1 MKSGAGSLFGQQNTL
16 GQQQGSLFSKPAGGF
31 FSTTTSGA
39 TFPTATTTSSLFG
52 GQTQTGGL
60 FGAAKPAGTSMFGA
74 TSQPSGGLF
83 GQQQPASAFG
93 ATTTPGTGLF
103 GQNKPSAF
111 GQVSQPSIFGGQQ
124 QTTGS
129 IFGGTAPSSVGGF
142 GAATTTTTSLFGGQ
156 PQQSAFSFGQQP
168 QQTAATTGLFG
179 AKPAQQFGAF
189 GATQPTSSFAAKF
202 APPIG
207 EDQMQL
213 KGTPHKVNTKQLCI
227 TSMKEYEHKSL
238 EELRVE
244 DYIAGR
250 AKNTGAASA
259 ASTSLFGHQNVMG
272 QPQQTQQGGLFGKP
286 AGGLFSPATTSGATF
301 PTATTTSSLFGG
313 QTQTGGLFGAAKPAG
328 TSMFGATSQPSGG
341 LFGQQQPA
349 SAFGATTTPGT
360 GLFGQNKPSA
370 FGQVSQPSIFGGQ
383 QQTTGS
389 IFGGTAPSSVG
400 GFGAATTTTTSLF
413 GGQPQQSAFS
423 FGQQP
428 QQTAATTGLFG
439 AKPAQQF
446 GAFGT
451 PATQSTSL
459 FGAPMSKIGTGSIFG
474 SPQQQQQP
482 PVGGLFGQQTGTNL
496 LQKPAQPSLFG
507 TTSPQT
513 GAGMFGTGFS
523 QPSAFG
529 AASAGSPPILLGS
542 NVNVS
547 AIQQAIISAQLSS
560 LPYGDS
566 PLLKS
571 PAISPSKS
579 ADDIASL
586 QKQFH
591 LPNRRLDGPSIFGSP
606 KSDKTPPAK
615 QLDVTKNSTADLSA
629 SFLDQSLTYKPL
641 VLLPSVGFG
650 AALGLHQSPKLK
662 SNRSDSM
669 LRSMASEDEKN
680 VKSLDISVV
689 YESVQQSRLNEIDDS
704 HLSSDIQNPPSRL
717 EFQRTPEKSTCS
729 EPSATSAEIS
739 THNQSP
745 LSEIVP
751 TQQMQP
757 QLHEPSKEYRV
768 KLIRPE
774 YYCKPSAK
782 ELEECFREDGSLRI
796 ECGLTVGRV
805 GYGSVFWKGPIQLD
819 GPIDLDEIVHF
830 RNKEV
835 VVYPDETKRPEV
847 GTGLN
852 TAAEVSL
859 ERVWPIDPKT
869 KQPIKD
875 VEELRRLSFREKLER
890 LCQRLDAEFRDY
902 QPATGT
908 WQFGVKHFSK
918 YGFLEDDYEEGHQHQ
933 MMTTHNQN
941 NNNATS
947 KRPIVFYDT
956 DDSEDTENHLDLSV
970 FGDKEDTKLF
980 QKKLKLDDTLFE
992 SKKLLHHGTKEAK
1005 KRRYL
1010 VERVPKNVFKGIAG
1024 GLPVAVKKSEVA
1036 FGPRGCRVTF
1046 SSSVSMRRLK
1056 VVPTI
1061 KDLFAKYKQKTG
1073 KSDLQLNALPSLSGG
1088 LISFDPPSVLL
1099 RLLDAFVMKSSRS
1112 ADQGIKAEGII
1123 LSLCDIIC
1131 AKSDNAEER
1140 VVQRVQMGNWLKQQ
1154 LNDRPQQRIGPSSS
1168 VFDLIFHHLVCGA
1181 CEKAIATA
1189 RQSRHY
1195 NLALLLSLF
1204 KCPSPKLIQD
1214 QVKKQLSV
1222 TDKKPKTAIGYTKIL
1237 ELLSDDWSDKRKQ
1250 CLEGLDWLQILGVF
1264 IWYHSSPWTTLSDV
1278 VNRMEPLV
1286 NDVHE

>member
-83 GQQQPASAFG
+83 GQQQTASAFG

-213 KGTPHKVNTKQLCI
+213 KGTPHKVNTKQMCI

-272 QPQQTQQGGLFGKP
+272 QPQQQQQGGLFGKP
-286 AGGLFSPATTSGATF
+286 AGGLFSPGGYLLICQDPRLGLPGTLRVPLKKQALGEMVIENQFLTQLFLPIVQAFIVNFAARAATTSGATF

-341 LFGQQQPA
+341 LFGQQQTA

-459 FGAPMSKIGTGSIFG
+459 FGAPLSKIGTGSIFG

-513 GAGMFGTGFS
+513 GSGMFGTGFS

-542 NVNVS
+542 NVNIS

-579 ADDIASL
+579 ADDIA
-586 QKQFH
+586 
-591 LPNRRLDGPSIFGSP
+591 
-606 KSDKTPPAK
+606 
-615 QLDVTKNSTADLSA
+615 
-629 SFLDQSLTYKPL
+629 
-641 VLLPSVGFG
+641 
-650 AALGLHQSPKLK
+650 
-662 SNRSDSM
+662 
-669 LRSMASEDEKN
+669 
-680 VKSLDISVV
+680 
-689 YESVQQSRLNEIDDS
+689 
-704 HLSSDIQNPPSRL
+704 
-717 EFQRTPEKSTCS
+717 
-729 EPSATSAEIS
+729 
-739 THNQSP
+739 
-745 LSEIVP
+745 
-751 TQQMQP
+751 
-757 QLHEPSKEYRV
+757 
-768 KLIRPE
+768 
-774 YYCKPSAK
+774 
-782 ELEECFREDGSLRI
+782 
-796 ECGLTVGRV
+796 
-805 GYGSVFWKGPIQLD
+805 
-819 GPIDLDEIVHF
+819 
-830 RNKEV
+830 
-835 VVYPDETKRPEV
+835 
-847 GTGLN
+847 
-852 TAAEVSL
+852 
-859 ERVWPIDPKT
+859 
-869 KQPIKD
+869 
-875 VEELRRLSFREKLER
+875 
-890 LCQRLDAEFRDY
+890 
-902 QPATGT
+902 
-908 WQFGVKHFSK
+908 
-918 YGFLEDDYEEGHQHQ
+918 
-933 MMTTHNQN
+933 
-941 NNNATS
+941 
-947 KRPIVFYDT
+947 
-956 DDSEDTENHLDLSV
+956 
-970 FGDKEDTKLF
+970 
-980 QKKLKLDDTLFE
+980 
-992 SKKLLHHGTKEAK
+992 
-1005 KRRYL
+1005 
-1010 VERVPKNVFKGIAG
+1010 
-1024 GLPVAVKKSEVA
+1024 
-1036 FGPRGCRVTF
+1036 
-1046 SSSVSMRRLK
+1046 
-1056 VVPTI
+1056 
-1061 KDLFAKYKQKTG
+1061 
-1073 KSDLQLNALPSLSGG
+1073 
-1088 LISFDPPSVLL
+1088 
-1099 RLLDAFVMKSSRS
+1099 
-1112 ADQGIKAEGII
+1112 
-1123 LSLCDIIC
+1123 
-1131 AKSDNAEER
+1131 
-1140 VVQRVQMGNWLKQQ
+1140 
-1154 LNDRPQQRIGPSSS
+1154 
-1168 VFDLIFHHLVCGA
+1168 
-1181 CEKAIATA
+1181 
-1189 RQSRHY
+1189 
-1195 NLALLLSLF
+1195 
-1204 KCPSPKLIQD
+1204 
-1214 QVKKQLSV
+1214 
-1222 TDKKPKTAIGYTKIL
+1222 
-1237 ELLSDDWSDKRKQ
+1237 
-1250 CLEGLDWLQILGVF
+1250 
-1264 IWYHSSPWTTLSDV
+1264 
-1278 VNRMEPLV
+1278 
-1286 NDVHE
+1286 